1 VLFSLCVQA
10 GRPAGRAATG
20 GAARMIA
27 DRKICVV
34 LPAYN
39 AGRTL
44 AATFADIPHAVIDDI
59 ILVDDAST
67 DDTLAV
73 AGKLGIFA
81 VAHDHNKG
89 YGGNQKTCYH
99 FALERGADIVI
110 MLHADYQYSP
120 KLLLPMASML
130 CSGCFD
136 VVLGSRILGIGALA
150 GGMPLYKYVSNR
162 ALTLVQNIL
171 LGHKLSEYHTGY
183 RGFTRAV
190 IEQLPLGRNSDDFIF
205 DNQMLSQVIYKGF
218 RVGEISCPTKYFPEA
233 SSINFR
239 RSVVYGLG
247 VLRTSISFRL
257 ARLGFDR
264 GTIFEGL
271 LPATAERKVGR

>member
-1 VLFSLCVQA
+1 
-10 GRPAGRAATG
+10 
-20 GAARMIA
+20 MIA
-27 DRKICVV
+27 GHKICVV

-44 AATFADIPHAVIDDI
+44 EATFREISPQVVDDVL
-59 ILVDDAST
+59 LVDDAST
-67 DDTLAV
+67 DNTLEV
-73 AGKLGIFA
+73 AKRLGIFA
-81 VAHDHNKG
+81 VAHHQNKG

-110 MLHADYQYSP
+110 MLHPDYQYSP

-130 CSGCFD
+130 SSDFFD
-136 VVLGSRILGIGALA
+136 VVLGSRILGIGARA
-150 GGMPLYKYVSNR
+150 GGMPLYKYIANR
-162 ALTLVQNIL
+162 ALTLFQNIL

-183 RGFTRAV
+183 RGFTRSV
-190 IEQLPLGRNSDDFIF
+190 IESLPLSRNSDDFVF

-247 VLRTSISFRL
+247 VLKTSISFRL

-271 LPATAERKVGR
+271 LR